1 MIHSALTN
9 SLKTLRLLTGL
20 PCILTL
26 LLAFPVFS
34 QDRTPDAVYSTQSH
48 SHPPAEITAP
58 IEIRD
63 CIPHEDA
70 GIIDHAGV
78 PEETGFAVLIR
89 SAHGIDTRAP
99 AAVRFLIADGRHAPY
114 VRDLNTDTVR
124 AVILDENE
132 DRHAT
137 FVWAAYDRFHEPFLP
152 TGYPPGAVISIT
164 VEVQD
169 AQNNILQPLPFEFK
183 IESSALRAFSG
194 QSLPQTDAFYI
205 DERLPGD
212 LHDAGIEI
220 LDGELYG
227 AKVLYSSREP
237 LTPAFGPVDGIEE
250 IDLAGV
256 RAAGPPLNL
265 TPHSVFDIPVIVFI
279 PVADDVDVA
288 AAGLAYHDGTQWLLA
303 ADADGN
309 VLAGGEGWLVP
320 GSMIKHRE
328 TRPALIE
335 VQVHHFSGV
344 QAVVFTGGLTEDEE
358 NKDDSGTRV
367 VIFASCFINSAAGG
381 ADVGWPIV
389 LLGVTVVAL
398 LIFDRINRIFQDY
411 FFILF
416 QFTEET
422 GKTQSACG
430 GNLFIYLRYI
440 IIISLNLVPF
450 VPPFLVNRSFANHH
464 SRLSLLPV
472 FSNQAAVSSCS
483 FKIRVSEKMRL

>member
-1 MIHSALTN
+1 MVSKN
-9 SLKTLRLLTGL
+9 VLKTIRRLSGL

-26 LLAFPVFS
+26 LLAFTVIS
-34 QDRTPDAVYSTQSH
+34 QSSKPAAAHVTHSRNYPFAVRS
-48 SHPPAEITAP
+48 AP

-70 GIIDHAGV
+70 GILDFVQV

-89 SAHGIDTRAP
+89 SDHGIDTRAP
-99 AAVRFLIADGRHAPY
+99 HAVRFLIDDSRHVPY
-114 VRDLNTDTVR
+114 LRDLRDDTVR
-124 AVILDENE
+124 IVKLNE
-132 DRHAT
+132 DDDQQAT
-137 FVWAAYDRFHEPFLP
+137 AFWAVYDRYHEPVLP
-152 TGYPPGAVISIT
+152 PNYSSGAVIKIT

-169 AQNNILQPLPFEFK
+169 IQNNILQPLPFEFK
-183 IESSALRAFSG
+183 IETPVRMAAAG
-194 QSLPQTDAFYI
+194 QNHPQTDAFYI

-265 TPHSVFDIPVIVFI
+265 APHSVFDIPVIVFI

-309 VLAGGEGWLVP
+309 VLAGGEGGLVS
-320 GSMIKHRE
+320 GSRINHRE

-358 NKDDSGTRV
+358 NKNDSGTRV

-381 ADVGWPIV
+381 ADVGWLAA
-389 LLGVTVVAL
+389 LLGIFVAGL
-398 LIFDRINRIFQDY
+398 LIFRQGCHFIFLDRIYRI
-411 FFILF
+411 
-416 QFTEET
+416 
-422 GKTQSACG
+422 
-430 GNLFIYLRYI
+430 
-440 IIISLNLVPF
+440 
-450 VPPFLVNRSFANHH
+450 
-464 SRLSLLPV
+464 
-472 FSNQAAVSSCS
+472 
-483 FKIRVSEKMRL
+483 